1 MVPMVSIAL
10 PIIVLFFAGKF
21 IGNFLWNT
29 HWKGILKL

>member
-1 MVPMVSIAL
+1 MVSIAL

-29 HWKGILKL
+29 H